1 MFPFSMPSSQ
11 IKWWIWA
18 VACETASAHS
28 FSTSMLRFTLFGFPI
43 QIHGMFWLN
52 TALMGGAIGADSPE
66 RFRGLL
72 AWVVAVLLSVL
83 IHELGHALA
92 MRNYGDHR
100 VGIVLYAFGGLAM
113 GSKPRTRQEDFLVSA
128 AGPGL
133 EILAGLAVG
142 WSITLWPPP
151 WLWLHQ
157 MLDAFTVVSIFWAL
171 LNLVPVL
178 PLDGGRLCQAY
189 LGPGRQRQVLTISI
203 VCAVCLAL
211 LSVVGDLWLRLQNGV
226 LNLLDIDTVTRVGS
240 GLFTLLM
247 FGMLAWNNW
256 KELQNEPQIPWMNAR

>member
-1 MFPFSMPSSQ
+1 
-11 IKWWIWA
+11 
-18 VACETASAHS
+18 
-28 FSTSMLRFTLFGFPI
+28 MLRFTLFGFPI

-52 TALMGGAIGADSPE
+52 TALMGGAFSANTPE
-66 RFRGLL
+66 QFRGLL
-72 AWVVAVLLSVL
+72 AWVVAVLLSIL

-100 VGIVLYAFGGLAM
+100 VGIVLYAFGGLAI
-113 GSKPRTRQEDFLVSA
+113 GSKPRTQQEDFLVSA
-128 AGPGL
+128 AGPVL
-133 EILAGLAVG
+133 QILFGLAVG
-142 WSITLWPPP
+142 WSVTLWPPP

-189 LGPGRQRQVLTISI
+189 LGPRKLRQVLTISI
-203 VCAVCLAL
+203 VSAVILAL
-211 LSVVGDLWLRLQNGV
+211 LSFERGIWLGLQNGV
-226 LNLLDIDTVTRVGS
+226 LNFVEIRAETRVG
-240 GLFTLLM
+240 GGIFTLLV

-256 KELQNEPQIPWMNAR
+256 KQLKNEPQIPWMNAR

>member
-1 MFPFSMPSSQ
+1 
-11 IKWWIWA
+11 
-18 VACETASAHS
+18 
-28 FSTSMLRFTLFGFPI
+28 MLRFTLFGFPI

-92 MRNYGDHR
+92 MRNYGDRR

-189 LGPGRQRQVLTISI
+189 LGLGRQRQVLTISI